1 MTTTSR
7 PTKHHRGAKA
17 GLAAGLLLLGSATA
31 AQDDL
36 VAQGAYLAN
45 AGGCGSCHSEDGQP
59 ELSGGAGLESPFGTF
74 YAPNITPDPDTGIGG
89 WSEAQFIRAFRE
101 GVSPDGAHYYPAFPY
116 TAYTGMTDADLKA
129 LKAYLDSVPPVKREN
144 RDHEL
149 VWYAS
154 FRLPLMVWKAR
165 YLEEGPFQP
174 DANLSDELNRGA
186 YLVRHLGHCAE
197 CHTPRDGLGGLDR
210 TQDFAGNPDGP
221 EDDIV
226 PNITPHAEGLPDW
239 SADDIAFYLEIGM
252 EPDGDF
258 VSGSMGE
265 VVENTAKLTG
275 EDREAIGAYIKSLPP
290 LPTAAGADH

>member
-1 MTTTSR
+1 MTTTSKR
-7 PTKHHRGAKA
+7 IKPQAYAKA
-17 GLAAGLLLLGSATA
+17 GLLAGLLLCTVSAS

-36 VAQGAYLAN
+36 VAQGEYLAN
-45 AGGCGSCHSEDGQP
+45 AGGCGSCHSEEGQP
-59 ELSGGAGLESPFGTF
+59 EMSGGGPLESPFGTF
-74 YAPNITPDPDTGIGG
+74 YAPNITPDADTGIGG
-89 WSEAQFIRAFRE
+89 WSEAEFIRAFRE
-101 GVSPDGAHYYPAFPY
+101 GVSPGGSHYYPAFPY

-129 LKAYLDSVPPVKREN
+129 LKAYLDAMPAVKREN

-154 FRLPLMVWKAR
+154 FRLPLMVWKSM
-165 YLEEGPFQP
+165 YLEEGAFQP
-174 DANLSDELNRGA
+174 DPQVSDELNRGA

-197 CHTPRDGLGGLDR
+197 CHTPRDGLGGLDT

-221 EDDIV
+221 EEDIV
-226 PNITPHAEGLPDW
+226 PNITPHETGLPDW
-239 SADDIAFYLEIGM
+239 SASDIAFYLEIGM

-265 VVENTAKLTG
+265 VVENTAKLTP

-290 LPTAAGADH
+290 LPTAAGVED